1 MNGPIK
7 CKASESKEHIFSD
20 HYKEEKILKISR
32 KKTKQNKKKWH
43 MISQYQQWKL
53 EDNDAIT

>member
-20 HYKEEKILKISR
+20 HYKEEKILKIL
-32 KKTKQNKKKWH
+32 KKEKK
-43 MISQYQQWKL
+43 
-53 EDNDAIT
+53 NDI